1 MADLFVIAVNVIR
14 MRTEGF
20 PDQFPYRTKAIF
32 AFQEMDGVE
41 ICFFGMH
48 CQEYGSDC
56 PQPNR
61 K

>member
-1 MADLFVIAVNVIR
+1 MREENYADR
-14 MRTEGF
+14 
-20 PDQFPYRTKAIF
+20 FPYRTKAIF
-32 AFQEMDGVE
+32 AFQEIEDSD

-56 PQPNR
+56 PEPNR